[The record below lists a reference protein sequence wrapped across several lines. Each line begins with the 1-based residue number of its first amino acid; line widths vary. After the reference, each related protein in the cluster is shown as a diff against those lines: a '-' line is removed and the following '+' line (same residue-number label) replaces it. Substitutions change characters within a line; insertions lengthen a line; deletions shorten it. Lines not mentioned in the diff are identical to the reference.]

1 MRILI
6 LLVLGLLSSTSA
18 FAQETTN
25 KRIICS
31 IKDFSAASLGMDRIV
46 DASDVGLTET
56 PKELIIP
63 ADANKSD
70 DGNVLS
76 WETEDTK
83 HLYMSNEKTWHL
95 AYTYWGNSRIVSVNA
110 VRICDEF

>member
-1 MRILI
+1 MRKIF
-6 LLVLGLLSSTSA
+6 LLVLGLLLGTPT
-18 FAQETTN
+18 FAQETIN

-63 ADANKSD
+63 ADAKNSD
-70 DGNVLS
+70 DGNVFS
-76 WETEDTK
+76 WESEDTK
-83 HLYMSNEKTWHL
+83 HLYMSNEKVWHL

-110 VRICDEF
+110 VRVCDEF